1 MEELFIELVLCL
13 RGCCEFWEH
22 SSDKSIKHP
31 YSNKAGLPRWLVI
44 KNPPANAG
52 DIRDAGL
59 TPGLERSPGRKGMET
74 Q

>member
-1 MEELFIELVLCL
+1 MTKVL
-13 RGCCEFWEH
+13 
-22 SSDKSIKHP
+22 KHP

-59 TPGLERSPGRKGMET
+59 TPGLERSPGREGMET
-74 Q
+74 H